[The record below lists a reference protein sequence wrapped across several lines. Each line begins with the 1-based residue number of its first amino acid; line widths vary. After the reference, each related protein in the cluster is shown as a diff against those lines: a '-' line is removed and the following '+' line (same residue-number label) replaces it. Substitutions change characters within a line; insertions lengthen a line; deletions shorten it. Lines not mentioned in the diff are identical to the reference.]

1 MDILKKKFGKISGG
15 RVLDVGTGRGWFI
28 KLLKDNLKDYEEI
41 IGIDIRDDVLEE
53 ARKKFDVPNIKF
65 LNMSGIEMDFEDD
78 SIDTV
83 ALSNSL
89 HHLSE
94 HEEIFKE
101 MKRVLKPGGQI
112 IIQEMFSDNQSE
124 KQQSHVLVH
133 HYQGELDTIQGICHN
148 ETYKRQE
155 IIELIKNN
163 GLEIIDVF
171 EHNTHDEQKKEENLE
186 NEKEI
191 LDSIFAAMENH
202 VEKIENH
209 AKYEHY
215 KSLLQELRS
224 KLYDVGFF
232 TATELIVV
240 AKKKD
245 RIN

>member
-1 MDILKKKFGKISGG
+1 MDMLKKKFGKISGG

-28 KLLKDNLKDYEEI
+28 KLLKDNLKDYKEI

-53 ARKKFDVPNIKF
+53 ARKKFDVPNIKL

-191 LDSIFAAMENH
+191 LDSIFVAMENH

-215 KSLLQELRS
+215 KNLLQELRS

-232 TATELIVV
+232 TATELIAV
-240 AKKKD
+240 AKKK
-245 RIN
+245 R